1 MSCDFNSG
9 ETEAIAE
16 QLKKVNQ
23 AGILTINS
31 QPSANGV
38 PSDDEVFGWGQA
50 GGYVYQK
57 AYLEFFTCEENVLAL
72 LQVLGRFPGV
82 NFQVRQQL
90 MKDLYREHV
99 EMYFLFSGCE
109 QSR

>member
-1 MSCDFNSG
+1 MNRD
-9 ETEAIAE
+9 
-16 QLKKVNQ
+16 
-23 AGILTINS
+23 GILTINS

-82 NFQVRQQL
+82 NFQVRL
-90 MKDLYREHV
+90 CTRITTWNTNIWFRL
-99 EMYFLFSGCE
+99 
-109 QSR
+109 

>member
-1 MSCDFNSG
+1 MNRD
-9 ETEAIAE
+9 
-16 QLKKVNQ
+16 
-23 AGILTINS
+23 GILTINS

-82 NFQVRQQL
+82 NFQVSIYTRITTWNANIWFRL
-90 MKDLYREHV
+90 
-99 EMYFLFSGCE
+99 
-109 QSR
+109 